1 MNRFLAGIVVGV
13 AICVVVVVGGV
24 HYHDVGCWSDA
35 GSVSAASSTSWSPAN
50 LDQGTVNP
58 TVCHL

>member
-35 GSVSAASSTSWSPAN
+35 GDDPSTT
-50 LDQGTVNP
+50 LVL
-58 TVCHL
+58 CHL